1 MIIVSF
7 LTKQELI
14 AYNSRCCS
22 FGDIAQLGERLNGIQ
37 EVRGSNPL
45 ISTNQ
50 ILQIYSSCVV
60 TFKNQERMIILGFS
74 DDVILQAWQRAGGRC
89 QCELKGCGHTGRCN
103 KSLVWENRGKE
114 GKRGAWEAHHITAQS
129 AKSST
134 DTLSNCRILCLDC
147 HKNTRSY
154 GRS

>member
-1 MIIVSF
+1 MMKEDRQEKLKCMCGFLFGVPYLHQSDTSNLF
-7 LTKQELI
+7 LTCI
-14 AYNSRCCS
+14 N
-22 FGDIAQLGERLNGIQ
+22 IQ
-37 EVRGSNPL
+37 
-45 ISTNQ
+45 
-50 ILQIYSSCVV
+50 
-60 TFKNQERMIILGFS
+60 NQERMIILGFS
-74 DDVILQAWQRAGGRC
+74 DDVIVQAWQRAGGKC

-154 GRS
+154 GRG